1 VNWLQFGDRNT
12 KYFHNA
18 CSARRRRNRIGDMRR
33 EDGVWVVEEEE
44 KKEHISNYF
53 SQLFRS
59 NTSMNEQR
67 MQQLLDAVKLGVMAE
82 MNAGLVAEFTNEEI
96 KAAVEAIGD
105 LKAPGPDGMPTLFF
119 KQYWDVVGEQLT
131 REVQQVL
138 RGGRMHEG
146 WNDTII
152 SLIPKV
158 DKPQKVTEL
167 RPISLCNVV
176 YKVISKVLANRLRA
190 VLPELITP
198 NQSAFVLGRLISDN
212 ILIAYEVTHYL
223 LNKREGKTGF
233 AAIKL
238 DMSKAYDRVEWI
250 FLEKMMR
257 QMGFA
262 EQWIA
267 LIMECVS
274 TVKYRVKVNGDM
286 TDSFVPGRGLRQGD
300 PLSPYLFLLCAEAFS
315 ALLRKGEEDGLLA
328 GVRICHNAP
337 SISHLLF
344 ADDSLIMIRANEGDC
359 AHLQEVL
366 QLYEDCS
373 GQMINKAK
381 SAILF
386 SKNTSPANKRKVCD
400 LLQVTKETMSEK
412 YLGLPVHV
420 GRSKVNTFAYL
431 KDRVWKRMQGWNER
445 FLSWARKEILI
456 KAVAQAIPTFAMGC
470 FDLTK
475 SLCDQIGAMICR
487 FWWNQHEGQH
497 KIHWL
502 GKEQLL
508 KPKEEG
514 GLGFRDIHSFNMA
527 MLAKQGWRLLKEP
540 ESLCAR
546 VLKAKYHPNG
556 SVLDAQPRRGMSYS
570 WRSILLGL
578 EVVKKGMIWRVGDG
592 AGIHIWSDPWL
603 PRDES
608 RKPLT
613 PRGHSLVESVDE
625 LIDPH
630 TGTWDEQ
637 LVSDLFWEEDAA
649 VILALPIHQG
659 RENFISWHFEKLGI
673 FSVKSA
679 YRVARKMVINS
690 NTANGQQVSTSRG
703 VDSVWKSIWRLK
715 CPNKL
720 KHFLW
725 RFGHNSHPLRINLVR
740 RGMTIPTRCPVC
752 NQSEEDGG
760 HLFFK
765 CKAAKQLWRAI
776 GLESGRPWQKNRWLL
791 IRWNLSCHPLNKR
804 SS

>member
-1 VNWLQFGDRNT
+1 
-12 KYFHNA
+12 
-18 CSARRRRNRIGDMRR
+18 
-33 EDGVWVVEEEE
+33 
-44 KKEHISNYF
+44 
-53 SQLFRS
+53 
-59 NTSMNEQR
+59 
-67 MQQLLDAVKLGVMAE
+67 
-82 MNAGLVAEFTNEEI
+82 
-96 KAAVEAIGD
+96 
-105 LKAPGPDGMPTLFF
+105 
-119 KQYWDVVGEQLT
+119 
-131 REVQQVL
+131 
-138 RGGRMHEG
+138 
-146 WNDTII
+146 
-152 SLIPKV
+152 
-158 DKPQKVTEL
+158 
-167 RPISLCNVV
+167 
-176 YKVISKVLANRLRA
+176 
-190 VLPELITP
+190 
-198 NQSAFVLGRLISDN
+198 
-212 ILIAYEVTHYL
+212 
-223 LNKREGKTGF
+223 
-233 AAIKL
+233 
-238 DMSKAYDRVEWI
+238 MSKAYDRVEWI

-274 TVKYRVKVNGDM
+274 TVKYRVK
-286 TDSFVPGRGLRQGD
+286 
-300 PLSPYLFLLCAEAFS
+300 
-315 ALLRKGEEDGLLA
+315 
-328 GVRICHNAP
+328 
-337 SISHLLF
+337 
-344 ADDSLIMIRANEGDC
+344 
-359 AHLQEVL
+359 EVL

-412 YLGLPVHV
+412 YLGLPVHK
-420 GRSKVNTFAYL
+420 GDF
-431 KDRVWKRMQGWNER
+431 DQ
-445 FLSWARKEILI
+445 
-456 KAVAQAIPTFAMGC
+456 AVAQAIPTFAMGC

-690 NTANGQQVSTSRG
+690 NTANGQQGSTSRG

-740 RGMTIPTRCPVC
+740 RGMTIPTRCP
-752 NQSEEDGG
+752 
-760 HLFFK
+760 
-765 CKAAKQLWRAI
+765 
-776 GLESGRPWQKNRWLL
+776 
-791 IRWNLSCHPLNKR
+791 
-804 SS
+804 